1 MKRYRLH
8 ALICGGTACI
18 ASGSRKVKE
27 TLEEE
32 LRRQGLEEEIAVVMT
47 GCNGFC
53 AMGPVMVVYPEGI
66 FYQQLKPEDIPYLVE
81 EHFLKG
87 RPVKKFM
94 FKEPL
99 KKQPVPLMKDIAF
112 FGKQRLIVLSNRS
125 LINPESID
133 EYIARDGYAALVKAL
148 TKMTPEEVIEEV
160 KASGL
165 RGRGGAGFPTGKKWE
180 AVRQQKVFPKY
191 VVCNGDEGDPGA
203 FMDRSVLEADPHS
216 VLEGMTICAYAVGS
230 HQGYIYVRAEY
241 PLAIHR
247 LTIAINQAREYGL
260 LGKNI
265 LNPAIPKVARILTC

>member
-1 MKRYRLH
+1 MRKVKRYCLH
-8 ALICGGTACI
+8 ALICGGTACV

-133 EYIARDGYAALVKAL
+133 EYIARDGYA
-148 TKMTPEEVIEEV
+148 P
-160 KASGL
+160 
-165 RGRGGAGFPTGKKWE
+165 W
-180 AVRQQKVFPKY
+180 
-191 VVCNGDEGDPGA
+191 
-203 FMDRSVLEADPHS
+203 
-216 VLEGMTICAYAVGS
+216 
-230 HQGYIYVRAEY
+230 
-241 PLAIHR
+241 
-247 LTIAINQAREYGL
+247 
-260 LGKNI
+260 
-265 LNPAIPKVARILTC
+265 